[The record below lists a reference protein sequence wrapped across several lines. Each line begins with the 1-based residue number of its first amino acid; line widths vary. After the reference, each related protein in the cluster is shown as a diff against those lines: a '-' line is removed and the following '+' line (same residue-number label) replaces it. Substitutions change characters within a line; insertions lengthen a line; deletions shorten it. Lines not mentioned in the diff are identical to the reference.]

1 VSTTAL
7 TPVFANTAGE
17 LLAHPG
23 GYAVLRY
30 RRGATALA
38 PLSELITRMGAL
50 LVARGWQYLFSDARQ
65 LPPLPEAAKEWVHIN
80 WVEGRILRPRLVHVA
95 LVRPAEAV
103 ARLSVAQALAHT
115 QGLTRYTHFSDEAT
129 AHAFLA
135 NQLA

>member
-50 LVARGWQYLFSDARQ
+50 LVARGWQYLF
-65 LPPLPEAAKEWVHIN
+65 
-80 WVEGRILRPRLVHVA
+80 VHVA